1 MLSEFVDL
9 FVGVWVLAG
18 IINAIGVES
27 LVITDG
33 PATGVIG
40 VPGPASVVRVGVL
53 PVTSFKQCRTVFSTV
68 RSSLT

>member
-9 FVGVWVLAG
+9 FVGVCVLAD
-18 IINAIGVES
+18 IIDAFGVES
-27 LVITDG
+27 LVITDD

-53 PVTSFKQCRTVFSTV
+53 PVTSFKQCRTAFSAV
-68 RSSLT
+68 GS